1 MAASLLRTMYYT
13 TVNIRYEFTKWD
25 HRSCTKWHDCSPFF
39 YLIYI
44 YIYISFI
51 YATYFGIL
59 LTTVTSTKLCKCRG
73 IKHASEVLPVD
84 NVKNQKHIINPK
96 QYIWLK

>member
-1 MAASLLRTMYYT
+1 MNLRNGTIAHALNGMI
-13 TVNIRYEFTKWD
+13 VLPSFI
-25 HRSCTKWHDCSPFF
+25 
-39 YLIYI
+39 LYI